1 MLVRALFPDGLW
13 SCDFAFLTSASPRG
27 IAIFQ
32 CPLRAFR
39 EVLLGPSRPDEIL
52 LNLSRIDSPFLFHW
66 CGIQD
71 PRGST
76 AATGPEAAHPQEIAF
91 VPHPAPHHP
100 LPKSRPRHLL
110 GRASD
115 PSGSA
120 TQTNPR
126 PLASARRE
134 VVAAPGAVS
143 LSGSRS
149 PRSGGSWGEGCGR
162 AEAVTLLEQLN
173 W

>member
-1 MLVRALFPDGLW
+1 MPAWALFPDYLW

-27 IAIFQ
+27 TAFFQ
-32 CPLRAFR
+32 CPVFFR
-39 EVLLGPSRPDEIL
+39 DVLPGPSRPDEIL
-52 LNLSRIDSPFLFHW
+52 LNLSRIGSPFLFHW

-76 AATGPEAAHPQEIAF
+76 AAAGPEAAHPQEIAF

-100 LPKSRPRHLL
+100 LPKSGPRHLL

-115 PSGSA
+115 PSSSIK
-120 TQTNPR
+120 QTNPR
-126 PLASARRE
+126 PLASAPRE

-143 LSGSRS
+143 LFQ
-149 PRSGGSWGEGCGR
+149 E
-162 AEAVTLLEQLN
+162 AEASGLGGHGGGMWQGRSLLPYLN
-173 W
+173 S